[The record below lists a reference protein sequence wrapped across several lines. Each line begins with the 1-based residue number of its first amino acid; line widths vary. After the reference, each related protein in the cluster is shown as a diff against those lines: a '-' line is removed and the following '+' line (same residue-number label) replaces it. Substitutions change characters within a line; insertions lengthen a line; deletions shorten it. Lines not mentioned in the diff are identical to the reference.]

1 MKNVSSQLDLYNP
14 QEMGFPQGKVGKELQ
29 IIEIVSQII
38 LSSWYKF
45 HYPR

>member
-14 QEMGFPQGKVGKELQ
+14 QEMGFPKGKVGKELQ